1 MAVDEREGAF
11 LYWLRRLAPGVG
23 LALLAI
29 AGAGWLIGPW
39 EEVPLETAALATP
52 SELGPDNLLVT
63 ARPVIDEDID
73 WLDLLGLEDPAPAP
87 EVAAALADP
96 TLVAVEPPAAVPALP
111 PEPTPQPL
119 AAPPPPVQPAEPPVV
134 EVVAAAEP
142 EPIAAAGPAPV
153 IAARPPPPPIR
164 APFQQR
170 AGIVSYTVAPGE
182 TLSGIAAR
190 HGVSVET
197 VRAANSLGS
206 DGRIRSGQTLQVPTA
221 DGVVHVVEPG
231 ETLLGIAASHGTD
244 RQAVAAANGL
254 DRDAKVRSGQ
264 RLVVPGEPRGPVL
277 ASRPIMKPTP
287 TPKRPTPKPTASR
300 P

>member
-1 MAVDEREGAF
+1 MAVDDREGAF
-11 LYWLRRLAPGVG
+11 LRRLRRLAPGAG
-23 LALLAI
+23 LALLVI

-39 EEVPLETAALATP
+39 EEVPTETTALATP
-52 SELGPDNLLVT
+52 SEVGPDNLRVA
-63 ARPVIDEDID
+63 ARPVIDEDVD

-87 EVAAALADP
+87 PEVAAALPEP
-96 TLVAVEPPAAVPALP
+96 TPVAEESPVAVAALP

-119 AAPPPPVQPAEPPVV
+119 VALEPPVRPAEPSPV
-134 EVVAAAEP
+134 EVVAAPEP
-142 EPIAAAGPAPV
+142 EPVSATRPPAAPV
-153 IAARPPPPPIR
+153 SVPVQA
-164 APFQQR
+164 R

-190 HGVSVET
+190 YGVSVET
-197 VRAANSLGS
+197 VRAANGLGS
-206 DGRIRSGQTLQVPTA
+206 AGTIRSGQTLQVPTA

-231 ETLLGIAASHGTD
+231 ETLSGIAASHGTD

-264 RLVVPGEPRGPVL
+264 RLVVPGEPRGPAL